1 MIVPLHPETPE
12 KRTLKAISDS
22 LKEGGVYIFPTD
34 TVYSFL
40 VDSQSKAGIEKLY
53 ALKDLVKHKPLS
65 LLCSSISIASE
76 LVENLPNAAYRIMK
90 KITPGPFTFLFKA
103 NKNIPRVSLTNQ
115 KTKSIGIRIIDHL
128 FIQSLLAVHGGTVTG
143 TSVYVTDEYSASAE
157 EIDKLYGKRVNGI
170 VDGGSVKQELST
182 ILDFTSGDMEIL
194 REGKGIEIV
203 REFLGSEYS

>member
-12 KRTLKAISDS
+12 KRTLKSISDS

-53 ALKDLVKHKPLS
+53 TLKDLVKHKPLS
-65 LLCSSISIASE
+65 LLCPSISFASE
-76 LVENLPNAAYRIMK
+76 LVENLPNAAYRLMK

-115 KTKSIGIRIIDHL
+115 KTKSIGIRIPDHV

-143 TSVYVTDEYSASAE
+143 TSVYVTDEYTASAE
-157 EIDKLYGKRVNGI
+157 EIDRLYGKRVNGI
-170 VDGGSVKQELST
+170 IDGGSVKQELST
-182 ILDFTSGDMEIL
+182 ILDYTSGDMEIL

-203 REFLGSEYS
+203 REFLGNESN